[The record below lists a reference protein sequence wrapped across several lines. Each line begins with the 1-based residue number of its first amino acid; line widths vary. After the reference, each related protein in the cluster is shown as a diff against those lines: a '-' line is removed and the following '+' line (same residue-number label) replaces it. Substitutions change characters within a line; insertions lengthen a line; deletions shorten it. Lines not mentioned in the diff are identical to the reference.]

1 VHPPSGMLQ
10 LLLALENFDIS
21 IYVSIMFYKTKTKT
35 KTKTKLFVISRWFYG
50 SLPSR
55 FTVLL

>member
-1 VHPPSGMLQ
+1 MHPPSGMLQ

-35 KTKTKLFVISRWFYG
+35 KLFVISRWFYG

>member
-1 VHPPSGMLQ
+1 MHPPSGMLQ

-21 IYVSIMFYKTKTKT
+21 IYVSIMFYKTKTK
-35 KTKTKLFVISRWFYG
+35 LFVISRWFYG